1 MIVSPKIT
9 KIEVVTFEHQLEN
22 VGKDY
27 NTFNMVYEKGG
38 KLSAGDSILL
48 IHTDQGITGEY
59 PGVRGPALAQIKHV
73 AEYLIG
79 KDVLE
84 REKIYQDL
92 KRGMRHWDMTGLGP
106 IDICLWDI
114 AGKLFDA
121 PLYKLL
127 GGTRKPL
134 PAYAST
140 LHGDENGGLSTPE
153 QFAEF
158 AEQCY
163 EMGYKSFK
171 IHGWGLAASNI
182 QREIDNVLNMGR
194 RVGDRMNLLID
205 PACEYENFGQALA
218 VGRACDEANFF
229 WYEDSYKDGGVSQ
242 FAHRKL
248 RQMIKTPILQTEH
261 IRLLEQHVNFIISD
275 STDYVR
281 AGAHEDG
288 GITGTMKIAAAS
300 EGFGLDVETHG
311 PGPVH
316 RHIMS
321 SIRNTNFYE
330 LGLIHPLVKTTKAPV
345 YGDGYNDDLDGIDSD
360 GNVFAPEGPGIG
372 VPLDWD
378 WINAHEADRGIIAEA

>member
-38 KLSAGDSILL
+38 TLSAGGTILL

-59 PGVRGPALAQIKHV
+59 PDVRGPALAQIKHV

-79 KDVLE
+79 KDALE

-171 IHGWGLAASNI
+171 IHGWGLAAYNI

-261 IRLLEQHVNFIISD
+261 IRLLEQHVNFIIAD

-311 PGPVH
+311 P
-316 RHIMS
+316 RM
-321 SIRNTNFYE
+321 N
-330 LGLIHPLVKTTKAPV
+330 PLRPRS
-345 YGDGYNDDLDGIDSD
+345 GRR
-360 GNVFAPEGPGIG
+360 E
-372 VPLDWD
+372 
-378 WINAHEADRGIIAEA
+378 